1 MGGGAFIRVCRASI
15 PVRNSRAKIF
25 LIKGTG
31 SSNYAELKETKHCVR
46 RRGGETSF
54 SMYLQ
59 AAAPMFTGPRSKREP
74 HATTQPP
81 CTPQPRPDSRRG
93 DVAPSRSPSRPHHG
107 PWKITSYG
115 TTCITAKRSS
125 SSVEWGSGEY
135 MYEHT
140 FGAAVRRGQRVVS
153 IVCDSQWTIF
163 VIWHTVCGSY
173 APPYL
178 VNLHNDRN
186 KWKHIH
192 ILFFAPFSTI
202 ILLQGPVLPR
212 SDLTSSR
219 PKNRRRRCMRRRRL
233 TSGCMDAG
241 SRGPYNSSLTPL
253 SPVPDCNRMDK
264 TGYT

>member
-93 DVAPSRSPSRPHHG
+93 PITVPITAPSRSLEDHQLRYHLYHG
-107 PWKITSYG
+107 K
-115 TTCITAKRSS
+115 AFKFKRRVGNICMSIRS
-125 SSVEWGSGEY
+125 
-135 MYEHT
+135 
-140 FGAAVRRGQRVVS
+140 VRRCGGDREWLAL
-153 IVCDSQWTIF
+153 C
-163 VIWHTVCGSY
+163 VI
-173 APPYL
+173 
-178 VNLHNDRN
+178 HNG
-186 KWKHIH
+186 
-192 ILFFAPFSTI
+192 LYS
-202 ILLQGPVLPR
+202 
-212 SDLTSSR
+212 
-219 PKNRRRRCMRRRRL
+219 
-233 TSGCMDAG
+233 
-241 SRGPYNSSLTPL
+241 
-253 SPVPDCNRMDK
+253 
-264 TGYT
+264 